1 MNELIE
7 KMFVKTFVCKKLQDR
22 IFFELSN
29 NRSRNKA
36 ISRFAHINDEL
47 IELKYVMFQSN
58 KLTSSEI
65 ETKLMSHCDKSKK
78 VYIIST
84 NEFDGEFVILR
95 EGIQLCMND
104 YMPSILVCN
113 PNCVFIKEETE
124 YGAPMKYILIK

>member
-7 KMFVKTFVCKKLQDR
+7 KMFVKTFVCKRLQDR

-29 NRSRNKA
+29 NKSRNKA

-84 NEFDGEFVILR
+84 NEFDGEFVILATNKRLGKHSQVICTRR
-95 EGIQLCMND
+95 EGTLCRGGRGG
-104 YMPSILVCN
+104 PK
-113 PNCVFIKEETE
+113 F
-124 YGAPMKYILIK
+124 A